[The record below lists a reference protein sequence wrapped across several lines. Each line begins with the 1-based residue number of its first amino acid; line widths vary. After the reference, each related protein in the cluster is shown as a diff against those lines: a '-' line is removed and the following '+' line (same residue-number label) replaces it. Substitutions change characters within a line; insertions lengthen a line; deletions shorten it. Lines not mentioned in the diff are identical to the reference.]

1 MINMRQD
8 AAFSQISG
16 RIAGQ
21 RPAALSATVR
31 MAMGI
36 RYPVSGRVRRL
47 GSRKCVGKVPK

>member
-8 AAFSQISG
+8 AAFSQISV

-31 MAMGI
+31 MAIGM
-36 RYPVSGRVRRL
+36 RNPVIGRVRRL
-47 GSRKCVGKVPK
+47 VRRKCVGKVPK

>member
-8 AAFSQISG
+8 AAFSQISV

-31 MAMGI
+31 MAIGM
-36 RYPVSGRVRRL
+36 RNPVIGRVRMLVR
-47 GSRKCVGKVPK
+47 RKCVGKASK

>member
-8 AAFSQISG
+8 AAFSQISV

-31 MAMGI
+31 MVMGI
-36 RYPVSGRVRRL
+36 RNPVSGRVRRL
-47 GSRKCVGKVPK
+47 VSRKCIGKVPK

>member
-8 AAFSQISG
+8 AAFSQISV

-21 RPAALSATVR
+21 RPAALIATVR

-36 RYPVSGRVRRL
+36 RNPVGGRVRRL
-47 GSRKCVGKVPK
+47 VSRKCVGKVPK